1 MMETFL
7 DYTIERFTRADIPDL
22 CALTLK
28 VWGVSPTQNEFLLKY
43 SHVNSNQSFLGFMA
57 RDKNGSPVGFLAATR
72 ADMIFQGSAEP
83 LAQIVDVLVD
93 PEHRGHGLINY
104 LALKT
109 INLCREMGTSAVVGF
124 PNQNFFPIMIKKLGF
139 SATKS
144 LVGVAI
150 NVKTFPLEKYSKRFS
165 PLRKVYDSYLNILIK
180 LFKPGTAIPGS
191 FSSEAAPVLLRDSD
205 LIAYKKVRGARI
217 ITIQTTGIWFKVNH
231 GLFIGDIKIGS
242 EAEYN
247 QVISKLK
254 IFCILA
260 GIQTINFQSM
270 EGSKEMEY
278 FKSHY
283 PTFQSFPYCY
293 LSFNSNFPLNEL
305 KLTFG
310 DIDIF

>member
-1 MMETFL
+1 METFL

-57 RDKNGSPVGFLAATR
+57 RDKNGSPVGFQGGSR
-72 ADMIFQGSAEP
+72 VDMSFKGNAEP
-83 LAQIVDVLVD
+83 FVQMVDALVH
-93 PEHRGHGLINY
+93 PEHRGKGLMRF
-104 LALKT
+104 LASK
-109 INLCREMGTSAVVGF
+109 IKSLCKEIGMSGMIGF
-124 PNQNFFPIMIKKLGF
+124 PNQNFFPIITKKLGF
-139 SATKS
+139 LSTKS
-144 LVGVAI
+144 LLAVAI
-150 NVKTFPLEKYSKRFS
+150 NVKTLPLEKLSKKNS
-165 PLRKVYDSYLNILIK
+165 SLRIVYESYLNFLLK
-180 LFKPGTAIPGS
+180 MLELGTCIPRS
-191 FSSEAAPVLLRDSD
+191 FPSETTPVLLRDGD
-205 LIAYKKVRGARI
+205 LIPYKSARGAR
-217 ITIQTTGIWFKVNH
+217 TIKIATSLIWFKVNH